1 MVATAELEMQSDLF
15 FDDDGDEKAIASG
28 SGTQRLSD
36 ILRLNDIAIY
46 IADTAFHRGRKYQRE
61 GRVRELTIT
70 PDLKTI
76 AGRVRGD
83 SGDTYR
89 QNITLSAVKGGRT
102 SIEGV
107 CSCPMGYNCK
117 HVAAALIEALIRAPQ
132 RLVAQPVAEVV
143 PVAPPPPPPLPY
155 DVISWLEQLAKTTTG
170 ETYPAEVSQRLLYL
184 LTSLGSQSAMPHLG
198 VEVISTRILKSGA
211 FSNTVSRPALGN
223 FYLGNWPRY
232 FRSSDIEICQELLLA
247 RNGYGTNSF
256 SIRSQR
262 LLQAIIGTGRAYW
275 RSQISK
281 PLSMG
286 DARPGHIEWVM
297 PDVRGVRPELR
308 VEGAVALNAEPPVY
322 VDEAQSVIGEI
333 SLPISPQMAHRL
345 LNAPVIP
352 PSLVEQVSQTLVRH
366 LPAGS
371 DLMPKPPEAPIV
383 IDDGPTAVLRLMM
396 VREVAQTYYRMDPIE
411 MPLAKM
417 TFRYGPVEVRL
428 NEVNLLVETISKNKR
443 YQAKRR
449 PTREKQMVKRLVDLG
464 LRFAR
469 DVQPVLGPNHQLD
482 FAYHESSRWLGF
494 LSTAAPE
501 LAAQGFEIQVD
512 DDFPY
517 RVATMS
523 GELDTEVFEGT
534 GLDWFE
540 LGMGVQV
547 DGQKLDLAPILANL
561 VLDDNLD
568 AKTMNAMAES
578 GEDFYIKL
586 ADGRHLAL
594 AAKRFLP
601 VIIALHE
608 LAVGGAVVAKSGR
621 LQISKAEATLLS
633 TLEKHHEFVFKG
645 ADNLRS
651 LAKALQSIGSGGI
664 APVTLPQNFKATLRP
679 YQAEGVAWLNLLRE
693 VSLGGILADDM
704 GLGKTVQVLALLS
717 LEKEQGRLTK
727 PVLIIAP
734 TSLMTNWQ
742 NEAHKFAPDL
752 RVLVLHGA
760 TRKERFD
767 QIAQHD
773 VVLTTYPLIARDQ
786 AVLLEQQW
794 HIAILDEAQV
804 IKNPN
809 AATTRL
815 IRDLKAAHRFCLTG
829 TPMENHLG
837 ELWSLMS
844 FVNPGYLGEKTAFAR
859 RWRTPIEKHGDSERS
874 KILSKRVRPF
884 MMRRTKQEVAN
895 ELPLKTEITETIIL
909 DEQQRDI
916 YDSIRLSMHK
926 KVRDAIAAK
935 GFSKSHIIILE
946 ALLKL
951 RQVCCD
957 PRLLKLGDQKKPL
970 PSAKLERLMEMVE
983 SLLSEGRK
991 IIVFSQFT
999 SMLDLIIQRFHKAG
1013 IKFSLLTGATT
1024 DRKSAIENF
1033 QDGNVNIFLVSLKA
1047 GGVGLNLTAADTV
1060 ILYDPWWNP
1069 AVEEQA
1075 IDRAYRI
1082 GQDKPVFVYRLVASQ
1097 TIEEKMDE
1105 LKAKKRALAE
1115 SIFDQTGKATATLTE
1130 ADLNDLFDV

>member
-1 MVATAELEMQSDLF
+1 MQSDLF
-15 FDDDGDEKAIASG
+15 FEDDGEEKGIIRG
-28 SGTQRLSD
+28 SVGPRLSD

-46 IADTAFHRGRKYQRE
+46 VADTAFHRGRKYQRE

-70 PDLKTI
+70 QDLKTI
-76 AGRVRGD
+76 TGKVRGD

-89 QNITLSAVKGGRT
+89 QNITLSPVKGGRT
-102 SIEGV
+102 NIEGV

-132 RLVAQPVAEVV
+132 VVSPVEARDVV
-143 PVAPPPPPPLPY
+143 PVAPPPPPLPY
-155 DVISWLEQLAKTTTG
+155 EVTSWLDQLAKTSTG
-170 ETYPAEVSQRLLYL
+170 DTYPRDVSQRLLYL
-184 LTSLGSQSAMPHLG
+184 LTSIGKSSGMPHLG
-198 VEVISTRILKSGA
+198 VEVISTRVLKSGA
-211 FSNTVSRPALGN
+211 FSNTVSRPAIGN

-247 RNGYGTNSF
+247 RNGYGANSF
-256 SIRSQR
+256 SLHSWR
-262 LLQAIIGTGRAYW
+262 LLQSIIATGRAYW
-275 RSQISK
+275 RSPAAK
-281 PLSMG
+281 ALTMG
-286 DARPGHIEWVM
+286 DARPGQIEWVM
-297 PDVRGVRPELR
+297 PDVQGVRPELK
-308 VEGAVALNAEPPVY
+308 VEGALALNAEPPVY
-322 VDEAQSVIGEI
+322 VDEGLGVVGEI
-333 SLPISPQMAHRL
+333 SLPVSPQVAHRL
-345 LNAPVIP
+345 LNAPVIA

-366 LPAGS
+366 LPPGS
-371 DLMPKPPEAPIV
+371 DLIPKAPEPPIV
-383 IDDGPTAVLRLMM
+383 IDDGPTASLRLMM
-396 VREVAQTYYRMDPIE
+396 IREMMQSYYRMEPIE
-411 MPLAKM
+411 MPLAKL
-417 TFRYGPVEVRL
+417 TFRYGPVEVGL
-428 NEVNLLVETISKNKR
+428 NEANLLVETISRNKR

-449 PTREKQMVKRLVDLG
+449 PTREKQMMKRLFDLD
-464 LRFAR
+464 LRLAR
-469 DVQPVLGPNHQLD
+469 DVQPMLGQKHQYDFAFFEPSDWLD
-482 FAYHESSRWLGF
+482 F
-494 LSTAAPE
+494 LSVAAPD
-501 LAAQGFEIQVD
+501 LKAQGFEIQVD

-517 RVATMS
+517 KVATMS

-540 LGMGVQV
+540 LGMGVLV

-561 VLDDNLD
+561 VLDENLD
-568 AKTMNAMAES
+568 PKTMNAMAES
-578 GEDFYIKL
+578 GEDFYVKL
-586 ADGRHLAL
+586 ADGRHLGL

-608 LAVGGAVVAKSGR
+608 LTVGGAVVAKSGR
-621 LQISKAEATLLS
+621 LQVSKAEATLLS
-633 TLEKHHEFVFKG
+633 TLEEHQGFVFKG

-651 LAKALQSIGSGGI
+651 LARALQSIGSGGI

-693 VSLGGILADDM
+693 VGLGGILADDM
-704 GLGKTVQVLALLS
+704 GLGKTVQVLALLT

-742 NEAHKFAPDL
+742 NEARKFSPDL
-752 RVLVLHGA
+752 NVLLLHGA

-767 QIAQHD
+767 QIAKHD

-794 HIAILDEAQV
+794 HIAILDEAQT

-815 IRDLKAAHRFCLTG
+815 IRDLKAGHRFCLTG

-859 RWRTPIEKHGDSERS
+859 RWRTPIEKYGDSERS

-895 ELPLKTEITETIIL
+895 ELPPKTEITETIIL

-926 KVRDAIAAK
+926 KVREAIAAK

-957 PRLLKLGDQKKPL
+957 PRLLRLGDDKRPL

-999 SMLDLIIQRFHKAG
+999 SMLDLIQARFHKAG
-1013 IKFSLLTGATT
+1013 ISFSLLTGETT

-1033 QDGNVNIFLVSLKA
+1033 QDGKVNMFLVSLKA

-1105 LKAKKRALAE
+1105 LKAKKRALAD
-1115 SIFDQTGKATATLTE
+1115 SIFDQTGKATAALTE
-1130 ADLNDLFDV
+1130 DDLNNLFDA